1 MKVKLIIIA
10 TLFVLCNIVF
20 AQPYSIRAGAN
31 INLRSCAGT
40 NCRLVETVPAGTV
53 LQVVDRFNRWLKIS
67 RNGAEVWMADWVNYT
82 RIEGG
87 SAPAAQPAQP
97 AAPAAPSDQPAQPA
111 GPQPQGEVDNYCFT
125 IWTCTTEEDWERGYH
140 AYQNN
145 EAAGTH
151 PPGGNIAPPA
161 PSGVTFYEFLGAG
174 NHTPG
179 SAFLTAGT
187 WEVRFIGAGWASVN
201 AVEPAG
207 QDCFGRWWTNRI
219 RVLFK
224 WSNWLGGNNEEAD
237 TITLIQD
244 CDITFEVKGSNRA
257 WSLKLTKI

>member
-10 TLFVLCNIVF
+10 TLFVLCSIVF

-125 IWTCTTEEDWERGYH
+125 IWTCTTEEDWERGYR

-174 NHTPG
+174 AHDSPTVL
-179 SAFLTAGT
+179 LTKGT
-187 WEVRFIGAGWASVN
+187 WQATVITAATTLLYVEAPGEGCINNWNRDRDLVASKYHN
-201 AVEPAG
+201 I
-207 QDCFGRWWTNRI
+207 F
-219 RVLFK
+219 
-224 WSNWLGGNNEEAD
+224 GGNNEASGQF
-237 TITLIQD
+237 TLTRD
-244 CDITFEVKGSNRA
+244 CNVHFYVWAPRHA